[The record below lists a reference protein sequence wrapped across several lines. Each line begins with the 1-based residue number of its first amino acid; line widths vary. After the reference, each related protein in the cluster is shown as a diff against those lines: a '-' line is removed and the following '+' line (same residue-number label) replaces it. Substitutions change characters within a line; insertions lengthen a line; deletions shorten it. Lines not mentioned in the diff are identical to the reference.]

1 VSEVEDPK
9 GLVCPRCHARFAPIA
24 KRGRRPVW
32 CSQACR
38 RAAYEERRAARN
50 GAIAVRVEIQERVKV
65 VERRIR
71 IVERPAPVPRAAP
84 TKPKRAPIVEAIEA
98 VVASPRACS
107 TVLLSLGAKARSGE
121 LSRSENG
128 PTVRAAVELLR
139 ALRDAQLL

>member
-1 VSEVEDPK
+1 MSEVHDPK
-9 GLVCPRCHARFAPIA
+9 GLVCPRCHAPFAPIA
-24 KRGRRPVW
+24 KRGRRPIW

-71 IVERPAPVPRAAP
+71 VVERPAPAQRGAP
-84 TKPKRAPIVEAIEA
+84 KKAPIVEAIEA